1 MLGHMCS
8 LWKYVIAQVAT
19 KLFSLLSMCLHI
31 VILHCFFWHFCKST
45 AVSTNH
51 FGSILVV
58 SLHVTPNICDGL
70 SFVLTHGTG
79 FQPFFQM
86 SIFDVSLQ
94 CWWCRQG
101 QAALV
106 ALVFLLVNSDVIFQ
120 QLGAVEVLS
129 TLLAREIFFQG
140 ANSFPLKVCLGLR
153 NELGIMTIRSWLM
166 GFGANNTFYWYEE
179 GDISKQHRSY
189 DFWCDFPPWLWC
201 RSWFHK
207 KDRQPPSRQCAAS
220 SAPSTWKEG

>member
-8 LWKYVIAQVAT
+8 LWKYVIAQVTT

-31 VILHCFFWHFCKST
+31 VILHCFFWNFWKST

-51 FGSILVV
+51 FGSIFVV
-58 SLHVTPNICDGL
+58 SLHVTPNICYGL
-70 SFVLTHGTG
+70 SFVLAHGTR

-94 CWWCRQG
+94 CWWCRHG
-101 QAALV
+101 HAALV
-106 ALVFLLVNSDVIFQ
+106 ALVLFLVNSGVIFQ

-140 ANSFPLKVCLGLR
+140 ANSFPLKVCLGLW
-153 NELGIMTIRSWLM
+153 NELGIITTRSSKDKCSTRS
-166 GFGANNTFYWYEE
+166 NNHQNECST
-179 GDISKQHRSY
+179 GSNNHLRST
-189 DFWCDFPPWLWC
+189 DSF
-201 RSWFHK
+201 RS
-207 KDRQPPSRQCAAS
+207 
-220 SAPSTWKEG
+220 